1 MIGAQQYQ
9 NNFCHFRLQ
18 RNKDMINQDVS
29 FGFNNFKSKTSTIF
43 NISIIDIDT
52 FISANAAELINN
64 ILTICAM
71 DSNSIKIN
79 FNRILR
85 TQVYRFTISYFLST
99 SNVPEVSFS
108 PPAIALTVNGDI
120 RKQIQLAL
128 DRDLRFLKPSSPMG

>member
-1 MIGAQQYQ
+1 
-9 NNFCHFRLQ
+9 
-18 RNKDMINQDVS
+18 MINQDVS